1 MPPHRQSGGC
11 WAWVL
16 SPVPPPRLGP
26 HESFVRLRL
35 VGPDS
40 LIDRTAQ
47 EFATLGGWASDS
59 TPPSPPDRDGRQ
71 VVLAGTVAQLRQL
84 AARGPAPA
92 AEVLDAALTRALG
105 GPPAVRLGTHLF
117 DFPRRVYVAGILNA
131 TPDSFYD
138 RGRFFG
144 TDAALARAADIVR
157 QGADVIEVG
166 GESAQAGERL
176 DPAVEID
183 RVVPLVEELV
193 RRYPLPVAVDT
204 YKPDVARA
212 AIQAGAVLINDIA
225 GLGEAGMAEAI
236 AGSDA
241 GVVIMHLHGRP
252 KESYGDLDVP
262 SVMDWVAVFLR
273 QRIEAATVAGIP
285 RERIFV
291 DPGLNFGK
299 RPHRDLEL
307 MQRLPELRTL
317 GCPIFVATSRKDYIR
332 DLLRLP
338 PDDLLE
344 GTAAAVAFAVV
355 QGANVLRVH
364 DVEAMVRVVRM
375 TEHLAGYSSGE
386 RLSAEEQRDVT
397 AH

>member
-47 EFATLGGWASDS
+47 EFAALGGWASDS
-59 TPPSPPDRDGRQ
+59 TPPSPPSRDGRQ

-84 AARGPAPA
+84 AARGP
-92 AEVLDAALTRALG
+92 
-105 GPPAVRLGTHLF
+105 
-117 DFPRRVYVAGILNA
+117 
-131 TPDSFYD
+131 
-138 RGRFFG
+138 
-144 TDAALARAADIVR
+144 ARAADIVR

-176 DPAVEID
+176 DPAVEMD

-262 SVMDWVAVFLR
+262 SGMDWVA
-273 QRIEAATVAGIP
+273 G
-285 RERIFV
+285 
-291 DPGLNFGK
+291 
-299 RPHRDLEL
+299 
-307 MQRLPELRTL
+307 
-317 GCPIFVATSRKDYIR
+317 
-332 DLLRLP
+332 
-338 PDDLLE
+338 
-344 GTAAAVAFAVV
+344 
-355 QGANVLRVH
+355 
-364 DVEAMVRVVRM
+364 
-375 TEHLAGYSSGE
+375 
-386 RLSAEEQRDVT
+386 
-397 AH
+397 